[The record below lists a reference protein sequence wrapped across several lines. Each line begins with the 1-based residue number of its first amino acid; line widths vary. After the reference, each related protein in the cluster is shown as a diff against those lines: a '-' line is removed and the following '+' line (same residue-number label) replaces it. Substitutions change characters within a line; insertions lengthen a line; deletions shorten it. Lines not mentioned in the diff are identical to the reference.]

1 MPKHLFA
8 LTAAVAFVLISCSA
22 PPSLPRPAGYLR
34 IDLPEH
40 SYQVFD
46 SAFPYHFEY
55 STSAEIEFDDY
66 TKSGLYWLN
75 ITYPEF
81 KGKIHVSYKSL
92 LENDLYNLSEDARNF
107 VYRHADKAQG
117 IRELIVEN
125 PENRVFGMAWRIE
138 GKEAA
143 SPFQFWVTDSTEH
156 YLRGALYFSVRPNN
170 DSLKPVID
178 FIVSDI
184 DHLLATIE
192 WK

>member
-1 MPKHLFA
+1 MPNRL
-8 LTAAVAFVLISCSA
+8 LTIIAVASVALISCSGQ
-22 PPSLPRPAGYLR
+22 PSLPRPSGYMR
-34 IDLPEH
+34 IDLPEN

-46 SAFPYHFEY
+46 STFPYHFEY
-55 STSAEIEFDDY
+55 STSAKIEFDDF
-66 TKSGLYWLN
+66 TKSDPYWLN
-75 ITYPEF
+75 VSYPEF

-92 LENDLYNLSEDARNF
+92 SATDLYHLTEDARNF

-117 IRELIVEN
+117 IRELIIVI
-125 PENRVFGMAWRIE
+125 PEKKVFGMAWQIE

-170 DSLKPVID
+170 DSLQPVIN
-178 FIVSDI
+178 FIVKDI
-184 DHLLATIE
+184 DHLLTSLE